1 MSRSGA
7 TPGKSRGLSLLL
19 EANKQ
24 TWRSAALRDCREWQ
38 ATEGGKQYTGLG
50 AGAQA
55 KKFKYSYKDGSGQA
69 GLRGDRRCFQ
79 SARGDWAI
87 CCNSEVIELTEG
99 KHRKKELSTSAE
111 WAGGKYRLALFYY
124 SILPTY
130 IVFSL
135 FWKLI
140 IHILIKADFLSSKF
154 CDFLGA
160 ACNKKV
166 LCTSFQSCS
175 WLRVLSRREENG
187 INSKWKWVELKGGIF
202 GGKR

>member
-1 MSRSGA
+1 MLYGLLKEWVGEVQLPERAEACPFFWKQINRPEGQQLWETAVSDRPRKERHNTQGRELELKQRNSNIPVRTGA
-7 TPGKSRGLSLLL
+7 DRQVS
-19 EANKQ
+19 
-24 TWRSAALRDCREWQ
+24 
-38 ATEGGKQYTGLG
+38 EGT
-50 AGAQA
+50 
-55 KKFKYSYKDGSGQA
+55 
-69 GLRGDRRCFQ
+69 RRCFQ

-99 KHRKKELSTSAE
+99 KHRRNELSTNAK

-124 SILPTY
+124 SILPSY

-140 IHILIKADFLSSKF
+140 VHILIKADFLSSKF

-166 LCTSFQSCS
+166 LRTSFQSCS
-175 WLRVLSRREENG
+175 WLRVLSR
-187 INSKWKWVELKGGIF
+187 W
-202 GGKR
+202 